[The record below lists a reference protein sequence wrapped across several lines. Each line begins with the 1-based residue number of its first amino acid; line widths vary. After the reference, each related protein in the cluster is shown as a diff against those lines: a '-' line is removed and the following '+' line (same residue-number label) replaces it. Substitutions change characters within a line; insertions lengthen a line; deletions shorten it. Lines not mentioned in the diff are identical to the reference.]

1 MGGAVR
7 FLPLCP
13 PHNDTAG
20 RQPCA
25 GWGRALSTQGSA
37 ALHPGR
43 GPPACRAARSK
54 RLPRELPSPGNLTA
68 GVQRDQDRGPS
79 QVTVT
84 GRALNRGTAYRGVGR
99 ALWELQAGTREGR
112 HCAGSD
118 LRPRTGPTRRAL
130 RRRPQTSLLFSAPA
144 RVLLPGD
151 PGLPATES
159 PGPHPSPGSSGQERG
174 APQRGSRGQERGVPQ
189 RGLSGQEGSTPE
201 GLKWTGE
208 GSTPEGLEGTG
219 EGSTPERKS
228 TPRHILL
235 AEQTAC
241 PGLLCQ
247 TLISCI
253 KI

>member
-1 MGGAVR
+1 MR

-159 PGPHPSPGSSGQERG
+159 PGPHPSRAQVDRRGEHPRG
-174 APQRGSRGQERGVPQ
+174 AQGDRREYHPRRARGDRRGEHTRG
-189 RGLSGQEGSTPE
+189 T
-201 GLKWTGE
+201 
-208 GSTPEGLEGTG
+208 
-219 EGSTPERKS
+219 
-228 TPRHILL
+228 
-235 AEQTAC
+235 
-241 PGLLCQ
+241 
-247 TLISCI
+247 
-253 KI
+253 